1 MDSGTASD
9 VEQSLAA
16 GNLLVIGAR
25 SLVGR
30 RLRDAASDWP
40 GEVRFTSRQQLANQS
55 LILNFDRPQDFQPGL
70 DFPTVILCTPV
81 WLVSEKLLGRLAEL
95 GMRRLV
101 AFSSTSLFTKETSG
115 SDAERQ
121 VVRQLLDGEKSTVDF
136 CEAREID
143 WTILRPTL
151 IYDEGQDENV
161 SRIASMIQK
170 LGFLPVCP
178 PADGL
183 RQPVHASE
191 LATAAVQAARSD
203 AARNKAYNLSGG
215 ESLTYRSMVE
225 RVFAGMGR
233 KPAVLPVPENLWR
246 LAFKGLDILQPHKAL
261 KRNIN
266 MVLRMNQDLWFDH
279 APATRDFGF
288 APGPFRPDFR
298 ESQASI

>member
-9 VEQSLAA
+9 VEQPLVA

-30 RLRDAASDWP
+30 RLRDATSDWA

-81 WLVSEKLLGRLAEL
+81 WLVSEKILSRLAEL

-101 AFSSTSLFTKETSG
+101 AFSSTSLFIKETSG

-136 CEAREID
+136 CEARGID

-183 RQPVHASE
+183 RQPVHARE
-191 LATAAVQAARSD
+191 LAAAALQAARSL
-203 AARNKAYNLSGG
+203 AAHNKAYNLSGG

-225 RVFAGMGR
+225 RVFSGMGR
-233 KPAVLPVPENLWR
+233 KPAVVPVPENLWR

-279 APATRDFGF
+279 GPATRDFGY
-288 APGPFRPDFR
+288 APGPFKPEF
-298 ESQASI
+298 SKAS